1 MSESRDSKDPVP
13 TTPVVPMAQSKDGA
27 RSPGPQPADVADGE
41 DLPPGHPPL
50 SSEEL
55 ARRRK
60 RHQVSQASL
69 WFMRIG
75 IVAMLAVIAV
85 LWWRRNHQS
94 DDQLDLIRY
103 VEIDLPALSY
113 VEGPVV
119 ERLNALFEE
128 KTRKPEDVR
137 RELADDLMPALI
149 RLRKAAEAPKKGA
162 KTDQVRALADEYFVY
177 VESLIAVGRTAI
189 RVIDD
194 SQLNPQEGFMQLRG
208 SLRSAAEKNSAWRR
222 HVAAASERLGLSP
235 PPAR

>member
-1 MSESRDSKDPVP
+1 MSAPHDADAKAAVPVDPSV
-13 TTPVVPMAQSKDGA
+13 TTRSAAA
-27 RSPGPQPADVADGE
+27 RPAEPAEPDE
-41 DLPPGHPPL
+41 LPPGHPPL
-50 SSEEL
+50 SPEDL
-55 ARRRK
+55 ARRRR
-60 RHQVSQASL
+60 RHRMSQGSL

-75 IVAMLAVIAV
+75 IIAMLAIIAV

-113 VEGPVV
+113 VEAPVV

-162 KTDQVRALADEYFVY
+162 KTDQVKALADEYFAY

-194 SQLNPQEGFMQLRG
+194 SQMNPQEGFMQLRG
-208 SLRSAAEKNSAWRR
+208 SLRAAAEKNSAWRR
-222 HVAAASERLGLSP
+222 HVRDASERLGLAP
-235 PPAR
+235 PPSR

>member
-1 MSESRDSKDPVP
+1 MSAPNDVDSKPAATEPVEP
-13 TTPVVPMAQSKDGA
+13 QG
-27 RSPGPQPADVADGE
+27 SPGAGPRPTAPIDPDE
-41 DLPPGHPPL
+41 LPPGQPPL
-50 SSEEL
+50 SAEEL
-55 ARRRK
+55 ARRRQ
-60 RHQVSQASL
+60 RHRFSQASL

-119 ERLNALFEE
+119 ERLHSLFDE
-128 KTRKPEDVR
+128 KARKPDDVR

-162 KTDQVRALADEYFVY
+162 KTDQVRALAEEYFLY
-177 VESLIAVGRTAI
+177 VESLITVGRTAI

-194 SQLNPQEGFMQLRG
+194 SQMDPQEGFMQLRG
-208 SLRSAAEKNSAWRR
+208 SLRGAAEKNAAWRR
-222 HVAAASERLGLSP
+222 HVADASARLGLSAP
-235 PPAR
+235 PSR